1 MVLLCIVFFGMA
13 SWNLGLVDA
22 PTSTWKATS
31 NQHFYV
37 DLGSSQQVQ
46 IVYFWV
52 QQGNASVTVSTGSP
66 DIWVYLGQYALIDR
80 DTDYWVWHAITVNSN
95 TRYLDFNV
103 TPSVYDSRPNFYWS
117 APNPSDQLPSPYTNV
132 LEIGVSNPSNVQI
145 PIVGI
150 IGENNT
156 DATLNHLVDEQNT
169 VQVPPTY
176 MSKMIFD
183 EVYFAR
189 SAIDFVNHQIPL
201 ERTHP
206 PLGKLIQA
214 VGVAA
219 FGVTPFGWRVMGV
232 IFGTFI
238 VAMMYLL
245 GKKLFG
251 TWIGGFSAAFLMT
264 FDFLHFTMARLGT
277 VDTYMIFFS
286 LLSQLFFLIYV
297 MNLLKVGWKQAS
309 VLPLVLAVAA
319 FSCGFSTKF
328 GFPLFNALGLLALL
342 VALRFRDVVRM
353 KGRSLSDRYVAFFD
367 RPAFLLIACVGLVA
381 AIYFATYIPE
391 MLMGDSIGTIYNLQL
406 SMIGFHT
413 GSVVDSSATPWWSW
427 PIMFGTGGTVPKW
440 FDISYIPPANAAI
453 STIYAFGNPVVW
465 WLGFALMLVLVV
477 QAFRLTEFL
486 PKLWRKIRKS
496 DIAMEISA
504 RRWDV
509 PAVYIVVVFA
519 FSWLPYVFVGR
530 AAYIYHFYLS
540 VPLICLAIT
549 YFINK
554 YWNKRLGK
562 VAAIAV
568 FAAAVAMFVLFYPVI
583 SGALI
588 PSTYIHNYLDWFPS
602 RFYAP

>member
-1 MVLLCIVFFGMA
+1 
-13 SWNLGLVDA
+13 
-22 PTSTWKATS
+22 
-31 NQHFYV
+31 
-37 DLGSSQQVQ
+37 
-46 IVYFWV
+46 
-52 QQGNASVTVSTGSP
+52 
-66 DIWVYLGQYALIDR
+66 
-80 DTDYWVWHAITVNSN
+80 
-95 TRYLDFNV
+95 
-103 TPSVYDSRPNFYWS
+103 
-117 APNPSDQLPSPYTNV
+117 
-132 LEIGVSNPSNVQI
+132 
-145 PIVGI
+145 
-150 IGENNT
+150 
-156 DATLNHLVDEQNT
+156 
-169 VQVPPTY
+169 
-176 MSKMIFD
+176 
-183 EVYFAR
+183 
-189 SAIDFVNHQIPL
+189 
-201 ERTHP
+201 
-206 PLGKLIQA
+206 
-214 VGVAA
+214 
-219 FGVTPFGWRVMGV
+219 
-232 IFGTFI
+232 
-238 VAMMYLL
+238 
-245 GKKLFG
+245 
-251 TWIGGFSAAFLMT
+251 
-264 FDFLHFTMARLGT
+264 
-277 VDTYMIFFS
+277 MIFFS
-286 LLSQLFFLIYV
+286 LLSQLFFLIYF

-342 VALRFRDVVRM
+342 VALRFRDVFRM

-427 PIMFGTGGTVPKW
+427 PIMFGTGGTIPKW

-477 QAFRLTEFL
+477 QALRLTEFI

-562 VAAIAV
+562 VAAIAI